1 MHRMLPTALLALA
14 MTIPASAQAPPAEA
28 PLPWIGESVTR
39 LERELVAKHG
49 DRQRERAGR
58 GLQQVASFWRAED
71 GDEAAFEAFV
81 RANFAGDQATI
92 DALFERFERALELL
106 NGHMLEIGR
115 EFRRH
120 ADLDLGPMLPIDR
133 IMAGYSPAAHVS
145 EDFFRN
151 KLAFIA
157 LLNFPLTTLQ
167 QRLEEGDRWSRRQWA
182 EVRLAQRFGRR
193 VPASVNQEITRA
205 TAEAN
210 HYIAEYNIWMHH
222 LLDEDGQRLFPERMR
237 LLAHWNL
244 RDQIKADYSEAGTA
258 LPRQRMIARVMERIV
273 TQTIPEVVIDNPA
286 VDWNPVTNEVR
297 VSTVKDFDTPPRRAG
312 MEATAA
318 PEPNTRY
325 ATLLGTFRA
334 VRLADPYSPTAPTHI
349 ARRFDENREIPE
361 ERFRAM
367 LEQVVTSPLVPR
379 VAALIEARLGRP
391 LEPHDVWYNGFR
403 PRGAY
408 TEEQLDAITR
418 KRYPTAAAFNAD
430 MPNILE
436 RLGFSPARARYL
448 AERIEVDPARG
459 SGHAMPAA
467 RRGDYPR
474 LRTRIAA
481 DGMDYKGY
489 NIAIHELGH
498 NVEQVFSLYDV
509 DHTLLQGVPNTAF
522 TEALAFVFQAKD
534 LEVLGLVSPDAESLA
549 LSTLNDFWGTYEI
562 AGVALV
568 DMAVWR
574 WMYDNPAA
582 TPAQLGDATV
592 RIARET
598 WNRYYAPVFK
608 QQDVVLLGIYSHMI
622 QSMLYLPD
630 YPLGHMIAHQIR
642 EQIDRAGDLGREFER
657 MSVYGNVTPDAW
669 MQHATG
675 APVGP
680 QALLAATKR
689 SLEWMDRQKG
699 PTAAPR

>member
-1 MHRMLPTALLALA
+1 MHRTLPSALLALA
-14 MTIPASAQAPPAEA
+14 MTLPGFAQTPAAETPPWMGDAM
-28 PLPWIGESVTR
+28 TR
-39 LERELVAKHG
+39 LEHELVEKHG
-49 DRQRERAGR
+49 EAQRERARR
-58 GLQQVASFWRAED
+58 GLRQVSTFWSAED
-71 GDEAAFEAFV
+71 GDAAELESFV
-81 RANFAGDQATI
+81 RANFAGDQAMI
-92 DALFERFERALELL
+92 DALFERFQTALEVL

-120 ADLDLGPMLPIDR
+120 ADLDIGPMLPIDQ

-145 EDFFRN
+145 EDFFGN

-157 LLNFPLTTLQ
+157 LLNFPLTTLE
-167 QRLEEGDRWSRRQWA
+167 QRLTEGERWTRRQWA

-193 VPASVNQEITRA
+193 VPASVTQEITQA
-205 TAEAN
+205 TAQAN

-222 LLDEDGQRLFPERMR
+222 LVDDRGQRLFPERMR

-244 RDQIKADYSEAGTA
+244 RDQIKADYGEGDAA
-258 LPRQRMIARVMERIV
+258 LPRQRMIAKVMERIV
-273 TQTIPEVVIDNPA
+273 TQTIPEVAIDNPT
-286 VDWNPVTNEVR
+286 VDWNPETNEV
-297 VSTVKDFDTPPRRAG
+297 SASPVKDFDAAPRRAG
-312 MEATAA
+312 MEVTAA

-325 ATLLGTFRA
+325 ARLLGTFRA
-334 VRLADPYSPTAPTHI
+334 ARLADPYSPAAPTHI

-391 LEPHDVWYNGFR
+391 LEAHDIWYNGFR
-403 PRGAY
+403 PRGTY

-418 KRYPTAAAFNAD
+418 KRYPSAEAFNAD
-430 MPNILE
+430 MPHILE
-436 RLGFSPARARYL
+436 RLGFTPERARYL
-448 AERIEVDPARG
+448 ADRIEVDPARG

-467 RRGDYPR
+467 RRGDHPR

-534 LEVLGLVSPDAESLA
+534 LEILGLVSPDAESRALA
-549 LSTLNDFWGTYEI
+549 TLNDFWGTYEI

-574 WMYDNPAA
+574 WMYDHPDA
-582 TPAQLGDATV
+582 TPEQLRDATV
-592 RIARET
+592 RIAREM
-598 WNRYYAPVFK
+598 WNRYYAPVFR
-608 QQDVVLLGIYSHMI
+608 QQDTVLLGVYSHMI

-657 MSVYGNVTPDAW
+657 MAVFGNVTPDAW
-669 MQHATG
+669 MKNATG

-680 QALLAATKR
+680 QALLAATER
-689 SLEWMDRQKG
+689 SLALMAGAGSGR
-699 PTAAPR
+699 